1 MDPRSRAS
9 LIKRY
14 QAIAGI
20 DGVVPTSWEQ
30 IQSVGMRM
38 QIESAD
44 PELAA
49 VLKGEMDGELELQV
63 LSGKWAEQY
72 GGQSLEQQQAQQRQE
87 YLAQAE
93 QRMADELQALQEQQR
108 ARQMNAGVEAA
119 RQASVELANAALK
132 AQARASGALR
142 F

>member
-30 IQSVGMRM
+30 VGSIGMRL

-49 VLKGEMDGELELQV
+49 VLKGQMNGELELQV

-72 GGQSLEQQQAQQRQE
+72 GGQSLEQQQEQQRQE
-87 YLAQAE
+87 YLAAAE
-93 QRMADELQALQEQQR
+93 QRMADGIAALQEQQR